1 MSLRKDVRAWFWL
14 CISCTHVQNSMVASH
29 HLESE
34 RCQLGWPEQGGFA
47 CRLSHDLALP
57 TPGTLLLLLSLGK
70 HGSTTRLRACPG
82 SQNTLHPEPWTTLE
96 VAVHPSPCC
105 SCYPPDRL
113 GRQAPAPEV
122 ECTAA
127 ASDTYAEGY
136 VPACVFWVKGL
147 HLVNESRIC
156 SFYYIEV

>member
-1 MSLRKDVRAWFWL
+1 
-14 CISCTHVQNSMVASH
+14 MVASY

-47 CRLSHDLALP
+47 CRLSHDPALP
-57 TPGTLLLLLSLGK
+57 MPGTLLLLLSLGK
-70 HGSTTRLRACPG
+70 HRSSTKLRVCPG
-82 SQNTLHPEPWTTLE
+82 SQNALHPEPWTDLGSGST
-96 VAVHPSPCC
+96 SPCC

-113 GRQAPAPEV
+113 GRQAPAPKV
-122 ECTAA
+122 VCTAA

-156 SFYYIEV
+156 SFYYTEV